1 MDTVR
6 VLAVFKHESTF
17 KNVFERLASR
27 SEFRPFSRH
36 FVFKTLE
43 ELERDVVSG
52 WRQLGEPG
60 RVPLFAR

>member
-60 RVPLFAR
+60 RVPLFVR

>member
-1 MDTVR
+1 
-6 VLAVFKHESTF
+6 
-17 KNVFERLASR
+17 VFERLASR